1 MQTNNYLNVTSST
14 SAPKSGGG
22 MGGWDALIGVAVDF
36 GVQYFTAKSE
46 GRKNED
52 FLRKMAELDE
62 QQAVKLKKLISDAS
76 TEVAK
81 TKVIIDFL
89 NKEEIKKL
97 EAQRRKERMLPLIG
111 LGVAVILLGI
121 VFYKLKK
128 QNG

>member
-22 MGGWDALIGVAVDF
+22 LGGWDTLINVAVDF
-36 GVQYFTAKSE
+36 GVQYMTAQSE
-46 GRKNED
+46 KKKNEE
-52 FLRKMAELDE
+52 FLRKMAELDA
-62 QQAVKLKKLISDAS
+62 QQAEKLKKLISDAS

-89 NKEEIKKL
+89 NQEEIKKL
-97 EAQRRKERMLPLIG
+97 EAQRRKERILPLIG
-111 LGVAVILLGI
+111 LGIGVILLGI

>member
-22 MGGWDALIGVAVDF
+22 MGGWDALISVAVDF
-36 GVQYFTAKSE
+36 GVQYMTAKSE
-46 GRKNED
+46 KKKNEE

-62 QQAVKLKKLISDAS
+62 QQAEKLKKLISDAT

-111 LGVAVILLGI
+111 LGVGVILLAI

>member
-1 MQTNNYLNVTSST
+1 MGNYLSAGGASTGSSG
-14 SAPKSGGG
+14 AL
-22 MGGWDALIGVAVDF
+22 GGWDALIGVAVDF

-46 GRKNED
+46 GRKNEE

-97 EAQRRKERMLPLIG
+97 EAQRKKERMLPLIG
-111 LGVAVILLGI
+111 LGVGVILLAI

>member
-22 MGGWDALIGVAVDF
+22 MGGWDALISVAVDF
-36 GVQYFTAKSE
+36 GIQYMTAQSE
-46 GRKNED
+46 KKKNED
-52 FLRKMAELDE
+52 FLRKIAELDE
-62 QQAVKLKKLISDAS
+62 QQAIKLKKLISDAS

-111 LGVAVILLGI
+111 LGVGVILLAI